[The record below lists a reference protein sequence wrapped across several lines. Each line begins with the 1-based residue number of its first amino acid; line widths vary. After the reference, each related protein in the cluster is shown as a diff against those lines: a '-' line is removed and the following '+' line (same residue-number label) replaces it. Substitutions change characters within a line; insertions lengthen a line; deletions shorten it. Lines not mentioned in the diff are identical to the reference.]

1 MPRYNLDELDKK
13 FNNLKP
19 SDYRKSREWFSEQAK
34 KLGTRVSQNSIM
46 ASTSRQRANFQIGKM
61 YLYQYYPIGV
71 KELPYYDSFPLV
83 IPFGHDEN
91 TFTGINFHYLPYKAR
106 YVLLRN
112 LLDFASSKRKL
123 DDKTRLAM
131 TWSYLKGVAR
141 YQGVEFAVKRYR
153 LDRVQSAFL
162 EIPGNQW
169 FQALLLPVERFN
181 KGEGMIRMDKNL
193 IWRESGTRG

>member
-19 SDYRKSREWFSEQAK
+19 SDYRKSREWFAEQAK
-34 KLGTRVSQNSIM
+34 KLGTRVSQNSIL
-46 ASTSRQRANFQIGKM
+46 ASSDRQRATFQLGKM
-61 YLYQYYPIGV
+61 YLYQYYPIGA

-83 IPFGHDEN
+83 IPFSAEGM

-123 DDKTRLAM
+123 DEKTRLTMA
-131 TWSYLKGVAR
+131 WSYLKNAAR
-141 YQGVEFAVKRYR
+141 YPGVEFAVKKYR
-153 LDRVQSAFL
+153 IDRLQSNFL

-169 FQALLLPVERFN
+169 FQALLIPVERFN
-181 KGEGMIRMDKNL
+181 KGENMMRMDKNFV
-193 IWRESGTRG
+193 WRDSGVRG